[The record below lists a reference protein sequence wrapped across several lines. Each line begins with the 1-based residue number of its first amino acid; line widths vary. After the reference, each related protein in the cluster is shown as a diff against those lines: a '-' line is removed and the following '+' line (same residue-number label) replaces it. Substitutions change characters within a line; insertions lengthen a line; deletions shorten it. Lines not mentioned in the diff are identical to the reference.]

1 MNPKHLKRDQRG
13 QAFVIT
19 ILMIASLLGLTALVL
34 DVGSWF
40 RAHRQLQATADA
52 SALAGAQELPD
63 NPGNASGLANDY
75 AAKNTS
81 DLQGVTVSLSQT
93 YVPNDT
99 IKVHV
104 TKPAE
109 GFFSKVFGINSVNE
123 GASATARTAGM
134 KSALYVAPIVVNKKH
149 PMLNNCGGPCY
160 GPSYQTTIP
169 VSATGAPGAF
179 GLVNLDPTTNGTTGA
194 STLAGW
200 IENGFDKYL
209 DIGSYASDPGVKFN
223 SNGIQDA
230 MQQRIGTE
238 MLFPVYD
245 TYSGQGS
252 NAQYH
257 IIGWVGFFV
266 TAVDPNGNNGN
277 VSGYFTRVIWT
288 GIQASSAGG
297 GGPNYGAR
305 AVQLVD

>member
-1 MNPKHLKRDQRG
+1 MNLKHLKRDQRG

-19 ILMIASLLGLTALVL
+19 ALMIASLLGVTALVL

-52 SALAGAQELPD
+52 AALAGAQSLPD
-63 NPGNASGLANDY
+63 DPGTASSLANDY

-81 DLQGVTVSLSQT
+81 GLQGVTVTLSQT
-93 YVPNDT
+93 YVANDT

-104 TKPAE
+104 AKPAE
-109 GFFSKVFGINSVNE
+109 GFFSKVFGINSVDE
-123 GASATARTAGM
+123 GAAATARTAGM
-134 KSALYVAPIVVNKKH
+134 QSALYVAPIVVNKKH

-160 GPSYQTTIP
+160 GPNYQTTIP

-179 GLVNLDPTTNGTTGA
+179 GLVNLDPQTNGTTGA
-194 STLAGW
+194 STLASW
-200 IENGFDKYL
+200 IVSGFTKYL

-257 IIGWVGFFV
+257 IIGWVGFFI
-266 TAVDPNGNNGN
+266 TGVDPNGNNGN
-277 VSGYFTRVIWT
+277 ISGYFTRVIWT

-297 GGPNYGAR
+297 GGPNLGAR

>member
-1 MNPKHLKRDQRG
+1 MSVKRDQRG

-19 ILMIASLLGLTALVL
+19 VLMITALLGLTALVL

-40 RAHRQLQATADA
+40 RAQRSLQATADA
-52 SALAGAQELPD
+52 AALAGAQSLPD
-63 NPGNASGLANDY
+63 DPGNASSLANDY

-81 DLQGVTVSLSQT
+81 GLQGVTINLSQS

-99 IKVHV
+99 IRVHV
-104 TKPAE
+104 SKPAE
-109 GFFSKVFGINSVNE
+109 GFFSKVFGVDSVDE
-123 GASATARTAGM
+123 GAAATARTAGM
-134 KSALYVAPIVVNKKH
+134 KSALYVAPIVVNQAH
-149 PMLNNCGGPCY
+149 PMLTGCNGPCF

-169 VSATGAPGAF
+169 VSQTGAPGAF
-179 GLVNLDPTTNGTTGA
+179 GLVNLDPQSGGTSGA
-194 STLAGW
+194 STLANW

-223 SNGIQDA
+223 SNTIQDA
-230 MQQRIGTE
+230 MTTRIGTE

-245 TYSGQGS
+245 TLTGTGS
-252 NAQYH
+252 NAEYH
-257 IIGWVGFFV
+257 IIGWVGFFI
-266 TAVDPNGNNGN
+266 TGVDAHGNNGD

>member
-1 MNPKHLKRDQRG
+1 MSLSSVKHNQRG
-13 QAFVIT
+13 QAFVVT
-19 ILMIASLLGLTALVL
+19 VLMIASLLGLTALVL

-52 SALAGAQELPD
+52 AALAGAQALPD
-63 NPGNASGLANDY
+63 DPGQANTLANDY
-75 AAKNTS
+75 ATKNTS
-81 DLQGVTVSLSQT
+81 GLQGVTINLSQT
-93 YVPNDT
+93 YVANDT

-104 TKPAE
+104 AKPAE
-109 GFFSKVFGINSVNE
+109 GFFSKVFGIDSVNE
-123 GASATARTAGM
+123 GASATARVAGM
-134 KSALYVAPIVVNKKH
+134 KSALYVAPIVVNQNH
-149 PMLNNCGGPCY
+149 PMLTGCNGPCF
-160 GPSYQTTIP
+160 GSSYQTTIP
-169 VSATGAPGAF
+169 VSQTGAPGAF
-179 GLVNLDPTTNGTTGA
+179 GLVNLDPQSGGTSGA
-194 STLAGW
+194 STLANW
-200 IENGFDKYL
+200 IEHGFDKYL

-223 SNGIQDA
+223 SNTIQDA
-230 MQQRIGTE
+230 MNTRIGTE

-245 TYSGQGS
+245 TLSGTGS

-257 IIGWVGFFV
+257 IIGWVGFFI
-266 TAVDPNGNNGN
+266 TGVDAHGNNGN

>member
-1 MNPKHLKRDQRG
+1 
-13 QAFVIT
+13 
-19 ILMIASLLGLTALVL
+19 MIASLLGVTALVL

-52 SALAGAQELPD
+52 AALAGAQSLPD
-63 NPGNASGLANDY
+63 DPGTASSLANDY

-81 DLQGVTVSLSQT
+81 GLQGVTVTLSQT
-93 YVPNDT
+93 YVANDT

-104 TKPAE
+104 AKPAE
-109 GFFSKVFGINSVNE
+109 GFFSKVFGINSVDE
-123 GASATARTAGM
+123 GAAATARVAGM
-134 KSALYVAPIVVNKKH
+134 KSALYVAPIVVNQNH
-149 PMLNNCGGPCY
+149 PMLTGCNGPCF
-160 GPSYQTTIP
+160 GSNYQTTIP
-169 VSATGAPGAF
+169 VSQTGAPGAF
-179 GLVNLDPTTNGTTGA
+179 GLVNLDPSTNGTTGA
-194 STLAGW
+194 STLATW
-200 IENGFDKYL
+200 ILNGFDKYL

-230 MQQRIGTE
+230 MTQRIGTE

-245 TYSGQGS
+245 TLTGNGS

-257 IIGWVGFFV
+257 IIGWVGFFI
-266 TAVDPNGNNGN
+266 TGVDKNGNNGD

>member
-1 MNPKHLKRDQRG
+1 MNVKHSERG
-13 QAFVIT
+13 QAFVVT
-19 ILMIASLLGLTALVL
+19 VLMIATLLGLTALVL
-34 DVGSWF
+34 DAGSWF

-52 SALAGAQELPD
+52 AALAGAQALPD
-63 NPGNASGLANDY
+63 IPGDASSLANDY
-75 AAKNTS
+75 AARNTS
-81 DLQGVTVSLSQT
+81 NLQEVSVNLSQT
-93 YVPNDT
+93 YVANDT
-99 IKVHV
+99 IRVHV
-104 TKPAE
+104 AKPAE
-109 GFFSKVFGINSVNE
+109 GFFSKIFGINSVNE

-134 KSALYVAPIVVNKKH
+134 KSALYVAPIVVNQAH
-149 PMLNNCGGPCY
+149 PMLTGCNGPCF
-160 GPSYQTTIP
+160 GSSYQTTIP
-169 VSATGAPGAF
+169 VGQTGAPGAF
-179 GLVNLDPTTNGTTGA
+179 GLVNLDPSSNGTTGA

-230 MQQRIGTE
+230 MTTRIGTE

-245 TYSGQGS
+245 TLTGNGA

-266 TAVDPNGNNGN
+266 MGVDKAGNNGN

>member
-1 MNPKHLKRDQRG
+1 MNVKRNQRG
-13 QAFVIT
+13 QAFVVT
-19 ILMIASLLGLTALVL
+19 VLMITALLGLTALVL
-34 DVGSWF
+34 DAGSWF

-52 SALAGAQELPD
+52 AALAGAQQLPD
-63 NPGNASGLANDY
+63 NPGDAQSLANDY

-81 DLQGVTVSLSQT
+81 GLTGVTVTLSKT
-93 YVPNDT
+93 YVPDDT
-99 IKVHV
+99 IRVHV
-104 TKPAE
+104 AKPAE
-109 GFFSKVFGINSVNE
+109 GFFSKIFGIDSVDE
-123 GASATARTAGM
+123 GAGATARTAGM
-134 KSALYVAPIVVNKKH
+134 KSALYVAPIVVNKLH
-149 PMLNNCGGPCY
+149 PMLNNCAGPCF

-169 VSATGAPGAF
+169 VGQTGAPGAF
-179 GLVNLDPTTNGTTGA
+179 GLVNLDPQTQGTTGA
-194 STLAGW
+194 SKLADW
-200 IENGFDKYL
+200 IRDGFDKYL
-209 DIGSYASDPGVKFN
+209 DIGAYASDPGVKFN
-223 SNGIQDA
+223 SNEIQDA
-230 MQQRIGTE
+230 MTARIGTE

-245 TYSGQGS
+245 TLTGQGA

-266 TAVDPNGNNGN
+266 TAIAPSGNNGT

>member
-1 MNPKHLKRDQRG
+1 MNVKRNQSG

-19 ILMIASLLGLTALVL
+19 VLMITALLGLAALVL

-40 RAHRQLQATADA
+40 RAHRNLQATADA
-52 SALAGAQELPD
+52 AALAGAQALPD
-63 NPGNASGLANDY
+63 DPGTANGLANDY
-75 AAKNTS
+75 ATKNQSGLT
-81 DLQGVTVSLSQT
+81 GVTITLSQQ
-93 YVPNDT
+93 YVANDT

-104 TKPAE
+104 QKPAE
-109 GFFSKVFGINSVNE
+109 GFFSKVFGIDSVNE
-123 GASATARTAGM
+123 GASATARTEGM
-134 KSALYVAPIVVNKKH
+134 KSALYVAPIVVNKLH
-149 PMLNNCGGPCY
+149 PMLNNCGGPCF
-160 GPSYQTTIP
+160 GPGYQTTIP
-169 VSATGAPGAF
+169 VGQNGAPGSF
-179 GLVNLDPTTNGTTGA
+179 GLVNLDPSSNGTTGA
-194 STLAGW
+194 STLASW
-200 IENGFDKYL
+200 IVNGFDKYL

-223 SNGIQDA
+223 SNQIQDA
-230 MQQRIGTE
+230 MNARIGTE

-245 TYSGQGS
+245 TLTGQGA

-266 TAVDPNGNNGN
+266 TGVDPNGNNGT

-297 GGPNYGAR
+297 GGPNLGAR

>member
-1 MNPKHLKRDQRG
+1 MNVKRNQSG
-13 QAFVIT
+13 QAFVLT
-19 ILMIASLLGLTALVL
+19 VLMITALLGLAALVL

-40 RAHRQLQATADA
+40 RAHRALQATADA
-52 SALAGAQELPD
+52 AALAGAQELPQA
-63 NPGNASGLANDY
+63 PGNAQSLANDY
-75 AAKNTS
+75 AAKNQTG
-81 DLQGVTVSLSQT
+81 LAGVSVNMSQT

-99 IKVHV
+99 IRVHV
-104 TKPAE
+104 EKPAE
-109 GFFSKVFGINSVNE
+109 GFFSKVFGINSVDE

-134 KSALYVAPIVVNKKH
+134 KSALYVAPIVVNQQH

-169 VSATGAPGAF
+169 VGQTGAPGAF
-179 GLVNLDPTTNGTTGA
+179 GLVNLDPQSGGTSGA
-194 STLAGW
+194 STLSNW
-200 IENGFDKYL
+200 IRNGFDKYL

-223 SNGIQDA
+223 SNGIQEA
-230 MQQRIGTE
+230 MNDRVGTE

-245 TYSGQGS
+245 TLTGQGA
-252 NAQYH
+252 NAEYH
-257 IIGWVGFFV
+257 IIGWVGFYING
-266 TAVDPNGNNGN
+266 VDKQGNNGT

>member
-1 MNPKHLKRDQRG
+1 MNAKRNQSG
-13 QAFVIT
+13 QAFVVT
-19 ILMIASLLGLTALVL
+19 VLMITSLLGLAALVL

-40 RAHRQLQATADA
+40 RAHRSLQATADA
-52 SALAGAQELPD
+52 AALAGAQALPD
-63 NPGNASGLANDY
+63 APGNASSLANDY
-75 AAKNTS
+75 ANRNLS
-81 DLQGVTVSLSQT
+81 GLQGVSVDLSTQYVS
-93 YVPNDT
+93 NDT

-109 GFFSKVFGINSVNE
+109 GFFSKLFGINSVDE
-123 GASATARTAGM
+123 GASATARTEGM
-134 KSALYVAPIVVNKKH
+134 KSALYVAPIVVNQQH
-149 PMLNNCGGPCY
+149 PMLNNCGGPCF
-160 GPSYQTTIP
+160 GPNYQTTIP
-169 VSATGAPGAF
+169 VGQTGAPGAF
-179 GLVNLDPTTNGTTGA
+179 GLVNLDPQSGGTSGA
-194 STLAGW
+194 STLADW
-200 IENGFDKYL
+200 IVHGFDKYL
-209 DIGSYASDPGVKFN
+209 DIGGYASDPGVKFN
-223 SNGIQDA
+223 SNQIQDA
-230 MQQRIGTE
+230 MTSRIGTE

-245 TYSGQGS
+245 TLTGNGS

-266 TAVDPNGNNGN
+266 TGVDKAGNNGN